1 MVLLLILCLDIE
13 SENIFFLQA
22 SPPQGVLSYEDD
34 TGAQIAFLN
43 SIIGDMQKKNE
54 TLMSKVQLLET
65 GGDLSQ

>member
-1 MVLLLILCLDIE
+1 MVLLLILCLEIE
-13 SENIFFLQA
+13 SENFFLQA

-65 GGDLSQ
+65 GVDLSQ